1 MKLECLK
8 DIKGIV
14 ERKKGDIINYI
25 PYKPMWQDMNEEER
39 IQKGIYVICYG
50 MGEFE
55 VLKEGV
61 DVIYC
66 L

>member
-1 MKLECLK
+1 
-8 DIKGIV
+8 
-14 ERKKGDIINYI
+14 
-25 PYKPMWQDMNEEER
+25 MWQDMNEEER